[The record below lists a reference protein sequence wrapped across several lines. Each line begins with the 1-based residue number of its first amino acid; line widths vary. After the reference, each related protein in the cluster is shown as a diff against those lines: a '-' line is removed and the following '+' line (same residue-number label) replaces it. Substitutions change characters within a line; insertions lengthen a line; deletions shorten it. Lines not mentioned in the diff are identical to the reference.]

1 MDKQVIDDLK
11 SMSEKMSEINLKVL
25 RLKLELDIITEER
38 NRLLSNKDFLES
50 ENALLKAM
58 LRDKMEPISEES

>member
-1 MDKQVIDDLK
+1 MDKQLIADLK

-25 RLKLELDIITEER
+25 RLKLELSIVTEER

>member
-1 MDKQVIDDLK
+1 MDKQLIADLK